1 MMWVFYAIVFIFW
14 IYHQKSTRNSDSDQ
28 QDYDSD
34 SQSETEDPNSDQQDY
49 DSDSQSETEDPNSD
63 QQDYDSGDQSE
74 TEDPNSDQQDYD
86 SGETEEPIE
95 YINIPFKTGWKRGT
109 TIMVK
114 YSPDVIEAINRSEDG
129 YYAGDVIRKNRS
141 GYDVFFERT
150 GNTDTIS
157 PFEMDWYYKT
167 DINMKEWVDPP
178 KIILEYKSMK
188 PFRYTSE
195 KQGEWHGA
203 KTCRTILQTLPI
215 WSIPNTPFVYVGHFG
230 VFECVNISSD
240 GIIEPVYGIPEDTH
254 YIGKRKLP
262 SSTHFRDF
270 KPLYIERQIVQEF
283 DLQRSTVDPIYEIPT
298 REELG

>member
-34 SQSETEDPNSDQQDY
+34 S
-49 DSDSQSETEDPNSD
+49 
-63 QQDYDSGDQSE
+63 QSE

-178 KIILEYKSMK
+178 KIILEYESMK